1 MNNQQRTGRIAMHAA
16 RIFSAIVIAIGLAAV
31 PAYAQDKAKAE
42 LKAKADAKEIA
53 VETKVL
59 LENDKVRVTQSTF
72 KPGAV
77 SRTDRKARV
86 NYIVTDGK
94 LQRTNKEG
102 KTTAYERKAGTA
114 IWLEPDSDVVKN
126 IGNTTY
132 VVIGVV
138 HK

>member
-1 MNNQQRTGRIAMHAA
+1 MHAI
-16 RIFSAIVIAIGLAAV
+16 RMFSAIVIAAGLGAAV
-31 PAYAQDKAKAE
+31 PLYAQDKAKA
-42 LKAKADAKEIA
+42 DPKEIA

-86 NYIVTDGK
+86 NYFVTDGK

-102 KTTAYERKAGTA
+102 KTTTYERKAGTSL
-114 IWLEPDSDVVKN
+114 WLEADSDVVKN
-126 IGNTTY
+126 IGKTTF

>member
-1 MNNQQRTGRIAMHAA
+1 MHAI
-16 RIFSAIVIAIGLAAV
+16 RMFSAIVIAAGLAAAA
-31 PAYAQDKAKAE
+31 PLYAQDKAKA
-42 LKAKADAKEIA
+42 AAKEIE

-77 SRTDRKARV
+77 SRADRKARV
-86 NYIVTDGK
+86 NYFITNGK

-102 KTTAYERKAGTA
+102 KTTTYERKAGTA
-114 IWLEPDSDVVKN
+114 LYLEADSDVVKN
-126 IGNTTY
+126 IGNTTF
-132 VVIGVV
+132 VVVGVV

>member
-1 MNNQQRTGRIAMHAA
+1 MKGDIAMNAI
-16 RIFSAIVIAIGLAAV
+16 RMFSAVIIAAGLAAV
-31 PAYAQDKAKAE
+31 PLYAQDKAKA
-42 LKAKADAKEIA
+42 APKEIA

-86 NYIVTDGK
+86 NYFVTDGK
-94 LQRTNKEG
+94 LQRTNKDG
-102 KTTAYERKAGTA
+102 KTTPYERKAGTA
-114 IWLEPDSDVVKN
+114 MWLEADSDVVKN
-126 IGNTTY
+126 IGNTTF
-132 VVIGVV
+132 VVVGVV

>member
-1 MNNQQRTGRIAMHAA
+1 MLARTFSIIA
-16 RIFSAIVIAIGLAAV
+16 IAIGLAAL
-31 PAYAQDKAKAE
+31 PAYAQDKAKAAPKAE
-42 LKAKADAKEIA
+42 AKADAKEIA
-53 VETKVL
+53 AETKVL

-77 SRTDRKARV
+77 SRSDRKARL
-86 NYIVTDGK
+86 NYIVAGGK

-102 KTTAYERKAGTA
+102 KTTTYERKEGTA
-114 IWLEPDSDVVKN
+114 VWLEADSDVVKN
-126 IGNTTY
+126 IGNTTF

>member
-1 MNNQQRTGRIAMHAA
+1 MHAI
-16 RIFSAIVIAIGLAAV
+16 RMFSAIVIAAGLGAAV
-31 PAYAQDKAKAE
+31 PLYAQDKAKANP
-42 LKAKADAKEIA
+42 KEIS

-59 LENDKVRVTQSTF
+59 LENDKVRVTRSTF

-86 NYIVTDGK
+86 NYFVTDGK

-102 KTTAYERKAGTA
+102 KTTTYERKAGTA
-114 IWLEPDSDVVKN
+114 LWLEADSDVVKN
-126 IGNTTY
+126 IGNTTFI
-132 VVIGVV
+132 VVGVV

>member
-1 MNNQQRTGRIAMHAA
+1 MHSI
-16 RIFSAIVIAIGLAAV
+16 RMLSAIVLAAGLAAAV
-31 PAYAQDKAKAE
+31 PLYAQDKAKA
-42 LKAKADAKEIA
+42 KADPKEIT

-59 LENDKVRVTQSTF
+59 VENDKVRVTQSTF

-77 SRTDRKARV
+77 SRADRKARA
-86 NYIVTDGK
+86 NYFVTDGK

-114 IWLEPDSDVVKN
+114 LWLEADSDVVKN
-126 IGNTTY
+126 IGNTTF